1 MHTVELLEQA
11 VTAARSIG
19 YRVRQEW
26 LGGGGGGVCEIAGQK
41 WIFIDLALNATEQL
55 DEVLEGLQA
64 DPAMQ
69 AVELPE
75 QLGKMFRL
83 RKAA

>member
-1 MHTVELLEQA
+1 MHTVEILEQA
-11 VTAARSIG
+11 LAAARSLG
-19 YRVRQEW
+19 YKVRQDW

-41 WIFIDLALNATEQL
+41 WIFIDLAQNATEQL

-64 DPAMQ
+64 DPDMQ
-69 AVELPE
+69 SIELPE
-75 QLGKMFRL
+75 QLDKLFRL